1 MKAVRWFNRHIWFF
15 PMCALLITV
24 LLLVFCIRPL
34 LRQVDWPRGV
44 YLPWLLSLI
53 TIGVLTCPCIW
64 VPRAI
69 CRWLRIRLVSREI
82 QEESDR
88 ESQTCD
94 PEPLL
99 LVCRELQA
107 VWLTKPRPELRLEVQ
122 LVMADAAGRLGRIQ
136 EAEQEL
142 GRVLPRYEQYPLNI
156 RLAVELCAATI
167 RIWAHKFGDAHSF
180 LMEAERHLTQMTASA
195 TLQNSQRAI
204 WEDRKRF
211 YLLMAEGG
219 TEELLADFQQN
230 LAKSANESLMSQVSS
245 HMNIARCLL
254 NLNRPEEARP
264 HLEFVAVNGNK
275 LAIRAEAEAR
285 LAALTAT

>member
-15 PMCALLITV
+15 PMCALLITA
-24 LLLVFCIRPL
+24 LLLAFCIRPL

-44 YLPWLLSLI
+44 YLPWLLRLI
-53 TIGVLTCPCIW
+53 ILGVLTCACIW
-64 VPRAI
+64 GPRAI
-69 CRWLRIRLVSREI
+69 SRWLRTWLVAREI
-82 QEESDR
+82 QGESER

-107 VWLTKPRPELRLEVQ
+107 VWLMKPRPELRLEVQ

-142 GRVLPRYEQYPLNI
+142 GCVLPHYEQYPLNI
-156 RLAVELCAATI
+156 RIAVELCAATI
-167 RIWAHKFGDAHSF
+167 RIWDHKFGDAHSF
-180 LMEAERHLTQMTASA
+180 LMEAERHLKQLAASA
-195 TLQNSQRAI
+195 TLRDSQWAI

-211 YLLMAEGG
+211 YRLMVEGG
-219 TEELLADFQQN
+219 TEELLVDFQQG
-230 LAKSANESLMSQVSS
+230 LEESADEPLISQVSS
-245 HMNIARCLL
+245 HMNVARCLL
-254 NLNRPEEARP
+254 DLNRSEEARP
-264 HLEFVAVNGNK
+264 HLEFVAANGNK